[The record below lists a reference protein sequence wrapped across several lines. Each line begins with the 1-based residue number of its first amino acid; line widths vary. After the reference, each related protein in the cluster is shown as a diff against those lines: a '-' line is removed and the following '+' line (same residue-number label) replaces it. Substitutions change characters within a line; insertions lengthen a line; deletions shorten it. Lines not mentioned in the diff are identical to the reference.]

1 MWGAGMFLHSRAR
14 QKWEALHEAIENA
27 PIVVPCQNTD
37 PELWFG
43 DSNQNG
49 YTGNE
54 RGFNY
59 SDARKLC
66 NKCPVRQQCL
76 EYALANREEFGMWG
90 GLSPQQR
97 NKILRGQ

>member
-1 MWGAGMFLHSRAR
+1 MFLNSRAR
-14 QKWEALHEAIENA
+14 QKWVALAEAIDQA

-37 PELWFG
+37 PDLWFG
-43 DSNQNG
+43 DSNLNG

-66 NKCPVRQQCL
+66 NMCPVKDLCL
-76 EYALANREEFGMWG
+76 DYALANREEFGMWG
-90 GLSPQQR
+90 GKSPR
-97 NKILRGQ
+97 ERSDILRGRRSRK

>member
-1 MWGAGMFLHSRAR
+1 MFLNSRAR
-14 QKWEALHEAIENA
+14 QKWEALNEAIDEA

-37 PELWFG
+37 PDLWFG

-59 SDARKLC
+59 TDARKLC
-66 NKCPVRQQCL
+66 NSCPVAKQCL
-76 EYALANREEFGMWG
+76 DYALANREEFGMWG
-90 GLSPQQR
+90 GKSPKER
-97 NKILRGQ
+97 FDILRGKKPR

>member
-1 MWGAGMFLHSRAR
+1 MFLNSRAR
-14 QKWEALHEAIENA
+14 QKWEALNEAIDAA
-27 PIVVPCQNTD
+27 PTVVPCQNTD

-59 SDARKLC
+59 TDARKLC
-66 NKCPVRQQCL
+66 GKCPVAQQCL

-90 GLSPQQR
+90 GRSPKER
-97 NKILRGQ
+97 FDILRGKRPR

>member
-1 MWGAGMFLHSRAR
+1 MFLNSRAR
-14 QKWEALHEAIENA
+14 QKWETLHEAIDAA

-59 SDARKLC
+59 MDARKLC
-66 NKCPVRQQCL
+66 GKCPVAQQCL

-90 GLSPQQR
+90 GKSPKER
-97 NKILRGQ
+97 FDILRGKRPR

>member
-1 MWGAGMFLHSRAR
+1 MFLNSRAR
-14 QKWEALHEAIENA
+14 QKWEALNEAIDAA
-27 PIVVPCQNTD
+27 PTVVPCQNTD

-59 SDARKLC
+59 TDARKLC
-66 NKCPVRQQCL
+66 GKCPVAQQCL
-76 EYALANREEFGMWG
+76 DYALANREEFGMWG
-90 GLSPQQR
+90 GKSPKER
-97 NKILRGQ
+97 FDILRGKRPR

>member
-1 MWGAGMFLHSRAR
+1 MFLNSRAR
-14 QKWEALHEAIENA
+14 QKWETLHEAIDAA
-27 PIVVPCQNTD
+27 PTVVPCQNTD

-59 SDARKLC
+59 TDARKLC
-66 NKCPVRQQCL
+66 GKCPVAQQCL

-90 GLSPQQR
+90 GKSSKER
-97 NKILRGQ
+97 FDILRGKRPR